1 MKRKLILI
9 LIIIVIIGSGAGIGS
24 YFWYQS
30 VHYVKTEDARLAGE
44 IYRVMPK
51 ISGKLNTLTIKQ
63 GDTVVADQIVGQQ
76 DITNL
81 SSTLL
86 DQASLRSPVSGTV
99 IHTSAKPGEVVT
111 PGQSVAMI
119 VDKKAL
125 YVSANIEETE
135 IEKIKLGQYVEFS
148 IDSFPSHTLTG
159 KVYEIG
165 NATASTFSLLP
176 TTSTSG
182 NFTKVTQRI
191 GVKISIDDQR
201 GLNLS
206 PGMSAEVKIHI
217 KGEN

>member
-119 VDKKAL
+119 VDKKKHFMFPPIL
-125 YVSANIEETE
+125 KRRKSKRSSSANMLNSPLIHSRA
-135 IEKIKLGQYVEFS
+135 IRLLEKSMRSGTPRRQR
-148 IDSFPSHTLTG
+148 
-159 KVYEIG
+159 
-165 NATASTFSLLP
+165 SLFFLRQAQA
-176 TTSTSG
+176 
-182 NFTKVTQRI
+182 VILQR
-191 GVKISIDDQR
+191 
-201 GLNLS
+201 
-206 PGMSAEVKIHI
+206 
-217 KGEN
+217 